1 MVHPKILEVIE
12 YDVCTACGA
21 CAAACPAG
29 AIVVNKRAEVRDPDN
44 LELYE
49 KGAAPNVC
57 EGCFTCGR
65 VCPVVDG
72 YYWDEFANVKS
83 FFGAKSKIAG
93 QDGGVT
99 SHIIKELLR
108 KGEIDCV
115 VGISRNEKWETELV
129 LMTKP
134 EEVDQTTGTKYTY
147 DSVLQALKEPFEK
160 YNRIAVVG
168 VPCQVHG
175 ARLISENVNDKI
187 VLIVGLLCMESF
199 YHDTMTE
206 KVIPEVMKL
215 NLEDVVKMDFG
226 KGKFWNYTKDGKE
239 HSVKIAEVAHLARH
253 PCHSCCDYTSEYAD
267 ISVGSVGT
275 PDGWNCVFIRTD
287 VGQKYFDMVKDTL
300 EIMENPAP
308 PGLDLVKKLAK
319 MKHDNNSGH
328 YLEVCGKF
336 SFDECGIR

>member
-21 CAAACPAG
+21 CASACPAG

-72 YYWDEFANVKS
+72 YHEDEFFNVKS
-83 FFGAKSKIAG
+83 FFGAKSSVAG
-93 QDGGVT
+93 QDGGV
-99 SHIIKELLR
+99 SSLIIKELLR

-134 EEVDQTTGTKYTY
+134 EDVDQISGTKYTY
-147 DSVLQALKEPFEK
+147 DSVLQALKEPFAK
-160 YNRIAVVG
+160 YDKIAVVG
-168 VPCQVHG
+168 VPCQAHG

-187 VLIVGLLCMESF
+187 VLILGLFCMESF
-199 YHDTMTE
+199 YHDVMLDE
-206 KVIPEVMKL
+206 IIPDIMKL
-215 NLEDVVKMDFG
+215 KTEDIVKMNFT
-226 KGKFWNYTKDGKE
+226 KGKFWCHTKDGQE
-239 HSVKIAEVAHLARH
+239 HSVKIPDVAPHARH
-253 PCHSCCDYTSEYAD
+253 PCHHCCDYTAVSAD

-275 PDGWNCVFIRTD
+275 PDGWNSVFIRTD
-287 VGQKYFDMVKDTL
+287 IGQKYLDIVKDAL
-300 EIMENPAP
+300 EIVETPAP
-308 PGLDLVKKLAK
+308 PGIDLIKKLTK
-319 MKHDNNSGH
+319 MKHDANSAH
-328 YLEVCGKF
+328 YIEVCEKF
-336 SFDECGIR
+336 SFDDCGIR